1 MPLNRDE
8 FVRRLTA
15 SAGPLGCPSEDVAP
29 VFRQPWEAR
38 AFAMVVKMHGQ
49 GHFTWNEWVEQ
60 LSGVIAEESERD
72 PGDDGSRYYYHWL
85 KACERLL
92 EAKGISSSAEIS
104 ERERLVSRQAHESH
118 QGGGA
123 LQFQD

>member
-1 MPLNRDE
+1 MSLSRDE
-8 FVRRLTA
+8 FVRRLTTG
-15 SAGPLGCPSEDVAP
+15 AGPLACPSEDVAP

-38 AFAMVVKMHGQ
+38 AFAMVGKMQ
-49 GHFTWNEWVEQ
+49 GEGYFTWNEWVEQ

-72 PGDDGSRYYYHWL
+72 PGEDGSRYYHHWL

-104 ERERLVSRQAHESH
+104 ERERRIDSRQGHGT
-118 QGGGA
+118 Q
-123 LQFQD
+123 

>member
-1 MPLNRDE
+1 MPLSRDE
-8 FVRRLTA
+8 FVRRLTTG
-15 SAGPLGCPSEDVAP
+15 AGPLACPSEDVAP

-38 AFAMVVKMHGQ
+38 AFAMVVNMHGQ

-60 LSGVIAEESERD
+60 LSGVIAEESGRN
-72 PGDDGSRYYYHWL
+72 PGEDGSRYYHHWL

-104 ERERLVSRQAHESH
+104 KRERNLSRQVRHSHERAE
-118 QGGGA
+118 A
-123 LQFQD
+123 LRD